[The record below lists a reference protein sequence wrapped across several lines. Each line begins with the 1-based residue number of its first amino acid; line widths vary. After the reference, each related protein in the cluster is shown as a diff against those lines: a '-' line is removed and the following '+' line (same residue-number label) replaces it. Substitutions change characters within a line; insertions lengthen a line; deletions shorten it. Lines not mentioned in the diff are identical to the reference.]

1 MFLSH
6 FWKQWANLVMIK
18 RTSMVSSLK
27 LQDDSDSKLY
37 FILACLPHMKASKAW
52 SEAYVEASSLG
63 LWNVSLKHTPG
74 LCNTIKPSEF
84 RSYKTKGS

>member
-1 MFLSH
+1 MGADKVYNDLHKNVSIT

-52 SEAYVEASSLG
+52 RG
-63 LWNVSLKHTPG
+63 IHRG
-74 LCNTIKPSEF
+74 
-84 RSYKTKGS
+84 